1 MVPAKASDGTIRY
14 EVFTIR
20 LFLDIGEKQR
30 PGCWA
35 IPMVHEKILM
45 YLYDAKLVSTDFVG
59 QRLELLGK
67 NVFDVAIKATTK
79 GYYAGYEIVTEST
92 PPITPQN
99 DPISATMS
107 SQCK

>member
-1 MVPAKASDGTIRY
+1 
-14 EVFTIR
+14 
-20 LFLDIGEKQR
+20 
-30 PGCWA
+30 
-35 IPMVHEKILM
+35 MVHEKILM